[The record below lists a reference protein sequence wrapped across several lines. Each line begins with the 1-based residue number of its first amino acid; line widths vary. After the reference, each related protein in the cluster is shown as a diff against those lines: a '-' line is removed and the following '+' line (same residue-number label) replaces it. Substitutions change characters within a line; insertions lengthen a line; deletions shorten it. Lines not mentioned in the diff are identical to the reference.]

1 MTVWRYRNETIII
14 IIIIII
20 IAELVHGN
28 VLLCIILDVADI
40 DWKMYTEL

>member
-1 MTVWRYRNETIII
+1 MTVWRYRNEA